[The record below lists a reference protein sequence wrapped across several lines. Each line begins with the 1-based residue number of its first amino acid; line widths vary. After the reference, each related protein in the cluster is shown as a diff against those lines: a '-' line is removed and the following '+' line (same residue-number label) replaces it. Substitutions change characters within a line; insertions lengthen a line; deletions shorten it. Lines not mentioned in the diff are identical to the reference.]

1 MKNNKE
7 IIEIKKEKKLE
18 MVKDIKAFFIDNRG
32 EEIGDLQAELL
43 LDFLIERIGI
53 GIYNQALNDALYW
66 FKGRMSDLEVDYYTL
81 EKKEKNE

>member
-7 IIEIKKEKKLE
+7 IIKIEKEKKLE
-18 MVKDIKAFFIDNRG
+18 MINQIKAFFIDNRG

-43 LDFLIERIGI
+43 LDFLIEKVGA

-66 FKGRMSDLEVDYYTL
+66 FKNRISDLEVDYYTL
-81 EKKEKNE
+81 EKKENR